1 MYAKVLDKLLNI
13 VGELV
18 NTFKEY
24 EKYVYPKVYYTR
36 LGFIICYILCSIAF
50 ILSFIIFSWKKYITN
65 YVTYLSF
72 LIPIFIIFCILVLWI
87 YLVYKK
93 NQKKLKEE
101 QNISA
106 FKFIRDGLI
115 KYLKQTYGD
124 NAYDF
129 VSLLIDDSI
138 RSENQKDSQTR
149 EIIKFITEIPML
161 LITSFIGYSI
171 GVITESGLKNPLT
184 ITTVI
189 ILLLLFLIRIIKWTY
204 SAIKNDFP
212 FFKGEKKR
220 FLLSVL
226 QDVKYKL
233 LEVDGTEKK

>member
-50 ILSFIIFSWKKYITN
+50 ILS
-65 YVTYLSF
+65 
-72 LIPIFIIFCILVLWI
+72 FIIFCILVLWI

-204 SAIKNDFP
+204 SAIKNEFP